1 MILAAGIA
9 FVAGYTRRVAAL
21 YRAWEEPLASE
32 PAGVYS

>member
-1 MILAAGIA
+1 MILAAFRAPSPTLRI
-9 FVAGYTRRVAAL
+9 TAL